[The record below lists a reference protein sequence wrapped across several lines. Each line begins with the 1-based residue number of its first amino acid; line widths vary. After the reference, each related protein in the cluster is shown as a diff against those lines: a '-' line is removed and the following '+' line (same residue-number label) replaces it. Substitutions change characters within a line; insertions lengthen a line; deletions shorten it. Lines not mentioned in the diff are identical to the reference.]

1 LRIDI
6 ALVPWGAAL
15 AAAAVGIS
23 NPLPAQGTAP
33 FVVIVNAGNPVTAV
47 ARDELSKIFL
57 KKQSNWDNGNP
68 VVPLDLTEEAAVRDA
83 FTKAV
88 HRRSVEAIKSYWQ
101 QQIFSGRDVPPTEE
115 SSETDVVAA
124 VRANPNAIGYVSA
137 GAAASASGVRT
148 ISVTGS

>member
-1 LRIDI
+1 M
-6 ALVPWGAAL
+6 PWGAAL
-15 AAAAVGIS
+15 AAAAVAIS
-23 NPLPAQGTAP
+23 NPLPAQGSAP

-47 ARDELSKIFL
+47 TRDELTKIFL
-57 KKQSNWDNGNP
+57 KKQSAWDNGNP
-68 VVPLDLTEEAAVRDA
+68 IIPLDLAEETAAREA

-88 HRRSVEAIKSYWQ
+88 HRRSVAAIKSYWQ

-115 SSETDVVAA
+115 SSESDMVAA
-124 VRANPNAIGYVSA
+124 VRANPNAVGYVSA